1 MKGSGIQFPPNFI
14 SSRTTELEKLIM
26 PSQIEKEV
34 VVGSVVGRVEQI
46 IGTWELLAQTRFGKK
61 IIATIQVARK
71 TSNLCE
77 TWA

>member
-77 TWA
+77 PWA

>member
-1 MKGSGIQFPPNFI
+1 
-14 SSRTTELEKLIM
+14 M
-26 PSQIEKEV
+26 PSQIKKEV

-77 TWA
+77 PWA